1 MNQPNPKFA
10 LRKGPKRNLFA
21 HVVENLG
28 KRIVS
33 GELNPGVPFPK
44 EADLGREFGASRSV
58 IREAVKALAARGM
71 IESQTKT
78 GIRVLE
84 AMHWNLLD
92 TEVLNWR
99 YSTMPQAQFYGE
111 LFEIRL
117 MIEPQAA
124 AFAAKRGTIQE
135 IALIGEAYEAMAHA
149 SQKKVS
155 GIDADLLFH
164 RSILAASHNPLL
176 LQMGNLI
183 AVGLYI
189 AHKISSES
197 FVYSCRNTKWFTKPS
212 ESVMRQR
219 PMMPWNIFFRKPMCS
234 CKSTS
239 TQKPDGV
246 CRNFPRQRTSRH
258 RRGYWPR

>member
-1 MNQPNPKFA
+1 MVLGKMNQPNPKFA

-21 HVVENLG
+21 HVVEHLG
-28 KRIVS
+28 KRIVT
-33 GELNPGVPFPK
+33 GELNPHLPFPN

-58 IREAVKALAARGM
+58 VREAVKALAARGM

-78 GIRVLE
+78 GIRVLD

-92 TEVLNWR
+92 PEVLNWR
-99 YSTMPQAQFYGE
+99 YSAMPQGQFYGE

-124 AFAAKRGTIQE
+124 AFAAKRGEIQE
-135 IALIGEAYEAMAHA
+135 IALIGEALEAMNHA
-149 SQKKVS
+149 GLNKTS
-155 GIDADLLFH
+155 GIDADVLFH

-197 FVYSCRNTKWFTKPS
+197 FVVFLPKHRAVYDAIKNRDPEAAHDSMQLLLS
-212 ESVMRQR
+212 ETREFMNEHIRTTPLSQTESI
-219 PMMPWNIFFRKPMCS
+219 NN
-234 CKSTS
+234 
-239 TQKPDGV
+239 
-246 CRNFPRQRTSRH
+246 NF
-258 RRGYWPR
+258 

>member
-10 LRKGPKRNLFA
+10 LRKAPKRNLFA

-124 AFAAKRGTIQE
+124 AFAAKRGTTQE
-135 IALIGEAYEAMAHA
+135 IALIGEAFEAMTYAN
-149 SQKKVS
+149 QKKVS

-197 FVYSCRNTKWFTKPS
+197 FAVFLPKHKMVYEAIRRRDAVAAHDSMEHLLS
-212 ESVMRQR
+212 ETHVFMNERIKAL
-219 PMMPWNIFFRKPMCS
+219 PANA
-234 CKSTS
+234 
-239 TQKPDGV
+239 
-246 CRNFPRQRTSRH
+246 
-258 RRGYWPR
+258 